1 MAAFGKGLART
12 MIDPGALMGP
22 LWTLLAFVGLGWLA
36 ARHLAVDPRPIAT
49 LLIYLIAPL
58 TFFRGLTLGG
68 PTPGYLLLTLALFAL
83 ASLMAILV
91 NQVGKRFLPAQE
103 SALLAF
109 SAGTGNTGYFGLP
122 VAMVLLPP
130 EGVTLYL
137 FCVLG
142 VTLYEFTVGFY
153 LSARGQF
160 TVRQSLIKITRL
172 PLIYAFLAALLFSG
186 LGLTVPVAVMDG
198 LAVFP
203 ATYTLLGMMIIGMT
217 LSRVSVREF
226 DGRFISACVA
236 VRFGLWPLVA
246 LLAVLGLQ
254 AFFSL
259 PIELAMALLLVGVVP
274 MAANVVVVAME
285 LGIRPE
291 KGAIAVLL
299 TTLAAPL
306 LIPFYLEGLIRL
318 TGLG

>member
-1 MAAFGKGLART
+1 MHAL
-12 MIDPGALMGP
+12 DPGALMGP
-22 LWTLLAFVGLGWLA
+22 LWTLLAYVALGWLA
-36 ARHLAVDPRPIAT
+36 ARRLAVDPRPVAT

-58 TFFRGLTLGG
+58 TFFRALTLGG
-68 PTPGYLLLTLALFAL
+68 PTPGYLLLTLASFLT
-83 ASLMAILV
+83 ASLLALGV
-91 NQVGKRFLPAQE
+91 HRLTRHRFAAQE

-122 VAMVLLPP
+122 VALVLLPP

-142 VTLYEFTVGFY
+142 ITLYEFTVGFY

-160 TVRQSLIKITRL
+160 SVGESLAKIVRL
-172 PLIYAFLAALLFSG
+172 PLVYAFLAALLVSG
-186 LGLTVPVAVMDG
+186 LGIAVPEAAMEG

-217 LSRVSVREF
+217 LGRVSLREV
-226 DGRFISACVA
+226 DGRFIGACVA
-236 VRFGLWPLVA
+236 IRYGLWPLLA
-246 LLAVLGLQ
+246 LGAVLALQ
-254 AFFSL
+254 ALAPLS
-259 PIELAMALLLVGVVP
+259 PELAMAILLLGVVP

-285 LGIRPE
+285 LGIAPA
-291 KGAIAVLL
+291 KGALAVLV

-306 LIPFYLEGLIRL
+306 LIPFYLTLMVRVAGL
-318 TGLG
+318 

>member
-1 MAAFGKGLART
+1 MT
-12 MIDPGALMGP
+12 PIDPGTLMGP

-36 ARHLAVDPRPIAT
+36 ARRLAVDPRPVVT

-58 TFFRGLTLGG
+58 TFYRALILGG
-68 PTPGYLLLTLALFAL
+68 PTPGYLSLTAGLFVV
-83 ASLMAILV
+83 ASLVAVVVRRLTRR
-91 NQVGKRFLPAQE
+91 RFAPQE

-122 VAMVLLPP
+122 VALVLLPP

-153 LSARGQF
+153 LSARGRF
-160 TVRQSLIKITRL
+160 TVRQSLARIARL
-172 PLIYAFLAALLFSG
+172 PLIYAFLAALLTSG
-186 LGLTVPVAVMDG
+186 LGLEVPGAVLEGME
-198 LAVFP
+198 VFP

-217 LSRVSVREF
+217 LGRVTVREL
-226 DGRFISACVA
+226 DPGFIGACVA
-236 VRFGLWPLVA
+236 ARYGLWPLLALAAVA
-246 LLAVLGLQ
+246 ALQ
-254 AFFSL
+254 ALVGL
-259 PIELAMALLLVGVVP
+259 PDELALALLLVGVVP

-285 LGIRPE
+285 LGIAPE
-291 KGAIAVLL
+291 KGALAVLI

-306 LIPFYLEGLIRL
+306 LIPLYLTWMMPLVGIR
-318 TGLG
+318 